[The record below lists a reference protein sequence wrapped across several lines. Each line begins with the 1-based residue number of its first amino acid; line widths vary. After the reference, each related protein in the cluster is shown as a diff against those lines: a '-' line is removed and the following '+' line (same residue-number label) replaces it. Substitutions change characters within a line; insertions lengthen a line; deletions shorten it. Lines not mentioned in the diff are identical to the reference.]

1 MLTHDFFFS
10 ILLPRLSSSC
20 SLFFDP
26 RPLIISLSLCCE
38 VVGKA
43 RLFASFIIIVRSFNR
58 PHLQSNPEAGIDS
71 ASTPPTCNLAPSA
84 TVSRSP
90 LPILV
95 SPDSAVSVLLQRR
108 PVPSSWLLCCPP
120 IHTQPPVGSLFG
132 LRFGLVHPVLSAP
145 AAIESLNVR
154 FAHAEFLDSVLLWN
168 CANSCQIHL
177 YEI

>member
-58 PHLQSNPEAGIDS
+58 PHLQSSPEAGIDS
-71 ASTPPTCNLAPSA
+71 APTPQP
-84 TVSRSP
+84 VISP
-90 LPILV
+90 LLRP
-95 SPDSAVSVLLQRR
+95 SPGARCRYSSPQTVLYLSSSNADRCRPRGSCVVLLFTPNRQW
-108 PVPSSWLLCCPP
+108 VPFWSSIRSCSPCIKCPGC
-120 IHTQPPVGSLFG
+120 H
-132 LRFGLVHPVLSAP
+132 
-145 AAIESLNVR
+145 
-154 FAHAEFLDSVLLWN
+154 
-168 CANSCQIHL
+168 
-177 YEI
+177 